1 MKIPPNFRLSK
12 IVWNYLSEIERKHGI
27 FNRGHQISEK
37 KWQRLISENLLKSS
51 LFSAKVEGNPLE
63 LKDISRLSIKKREH
77 LEVRNIIRALKY
89 IKKNIHKKQKV
100 TVKFIAR
107 LHRITMYKLDEDAGR
122 IRKKQNAIFNNE
134 GFVVYMPP
142 PPEEGA
148 LLLKRLIKYI
158 NSEKHDKTPLV
169 KAFLVHFA
177 FEKIH
182 PFIDG
187 NGRVGRLLIYAV
199 LKILG
204 DETLSGVSFEEEL
217 NEEKESYYACL
228 DRQDAST
235 FLEFML
241 KTISSSFDNVLEK
254 IASVSSITEE
264 LLPRRQE
271 IWQIIQDHKIVSVDF
286 LKRRFQDIS
295 ERTLRNDLADLA
307 ERKLVVKL
315 GKTRGAAYRI
325 GRTKKEK

>member
-12 IVWNYLSEIERKHGI
+12 IVWNYLSEIEKKHGI
-27 FNRGHQISEK
+27 ISRGNQISEK

-89 IKKNIHKKQKV
+89 IKKNIHKKQRI

-107 LHRITMYKLDEDAGR
+107 LHNITMYKIDGDAGH
-122 IRKKQNAIFNNE
+122 IRKKQNAIFNKE

-142 PPEEGA
+142 LPDDVPI
-148 LLLKRLIKYI
+148 LLKRLIRYI
-158 NSEKHDKTPLV
+158 NSEKHDKNPLI
-169 KAFLVHFA
+169 KAILVHFA

-187 NGRVGRLLIYAV
+187 NGRVGRLLIYAI

-204 DETLSGVSFEEEL
+204 DETLKAVSFEEKL
-217 NEEKESYYACL
+217 NEEKENYYACL
-228 DRQDAST
+228 DSKDASS
-235 FLEFML
+235 FVEFML
-241 KTISSSFDNVLEK
+241 KTISSSFDDLLEK
-254 IASVSSITEE
+254 IVSAPQAPDEF
-264 LLPRRQE
+264 LPRRQE
-271 IWQIIQDHKIVSVDF
+271 ICQIIRDHKIVSVDF
-286 LKRRFQDIS
+286 LKRRFQDVS
-295 ERTLRNDLADLA
+295 ERTLRNDLVDLA
-307 ERKLVVKL
+307 QRKLVVKL
-315 GKTRGAAYRI
+315 GKTRGTMYKTAH
-325 GRTKKEK
+325 EK